1 MLENLNSKVFS
12 EHLHTTFT
20 IRVPGGAPLPLELIE
35 VTEKNES
42 PRVEQFFLVFRGPL
56 TPHFQQGTFTF
67 EHEKLGTL
75 ELFAVPLGPD
85 AAGMTYQVVFNRL
98 RKSAS

>member
-1 MLENLNSKVFS
+1 MLENLNSRVFS

-20 IRVPGGAPLPLELIE
+20 VCVPGAAPLPLELIE

-42 PRVEQFFLVFRGPL
+42 PRVEQFFLVLRGPL
-56 TPHFQQGTFTF
+56 TPHFQQGTYTF
-67 EHEKLGTL
+67 EHEKLGAL
-75 ELFAVPLGPD
+75 DLFAVPLGPD